1 MIQKPLISIVIP
13 AYNYADKLPR
23 AVMSVLSQLQQ
34 EYELIVINDGSTD
47 HTRQVLEALETQSGE
62 AFRVVHKE
70 NGGLASVRNRGLQEA
85 AADYL
90 LFLDADD
97 ELADGALEALSEHL
111 RGNPG
116 ADMVIGGSIA
126 VWPDGKQRKTQLPQ
140 ALPADPLARVKGYL
154 IDKTIT
160 PSNGATLMHR
170 RIFVHGL
177 YPEQFRNAEDIPVF
191 AQALANTCC
200 TVLPV
205 PLALIHKH
213 AGSLRHNTVY
223 DTEVG
228 LHLVDEVFET
238 GRLDERFHVLKQP
251 FLAQRTLSLFR
262 GLYMSGQYAEAR
274 QMYHAALRHSWT
286 AVFKLA
292 YTRKYLKILFK

>member
-1 MIQKPLISIVIP
+1 MQKPLISVVIP
-13 AYNYADKLPR
+13 AYNYAEKLSR
-23 AVMSVLSQLQQ
+23 AVMSVVAQLQP
-34 EYELIVINDGSTD
+34 EHELIVINDGSTD
-47 HTRQVLEALETQSGE
+47 HTPQVLEALQAQTGE
-62 AFRVVHKE
+62 AFRVVHKD

-97 ELADGALEALSEHL
+97 EMVEGALDALTGHIRQYPE
-111 RGNPG
+111 

-126 VWPDGKQRKTQLPQ
+126 VWPDGKRRKTQLPQ
-140 ALPADPLARVKGYL
+140 ALPVDPLARVKGYL

-170 RIFVHGL
+170 RIFIHGL

-191 AQALANTCC
+191 AQALANTYC

-205 PLALIHKH
+205 PLVLIHKH
-213 AGSLRHNTVY
+213 ADSLRHNTVY
-223 DTEVG
+223 DAEVG
-228 LHLVDEVFET
+228 LHLVDEVFGT
-238 GRLDERFHVLKQP
+238 GRLDERFHVLRQP
-251 FLAQRTLSLFR
+251 FLAQRALSLFR
-262 GLYMSGQYAEAR
+262 GFYMSGQYAEAR

-286 AVFKLA
+286 AVFKLSYA
-292 YTRKYLKILFK
+292 RKYLKALFK